1 MKILGNCK
9 NRQLCQ
15 SSAEINFVCVG
26 HAEPVE
32 AFGLALTHPSTG
44 SG

>member
-1 MKILGNCK
+1 MDTN
-9 NRQLCQ
+9 NQ
-15 SSAEINFVCVG
+15 SRIETNAVCVG

>member
-1 MKILGNCK
+1 MDTN
-9 NRQLCQ
+9 NQ
-15 SSAEINFVCVG
+15 SRIETNAVCVG

-32 AFGLALTHPSTG
+32 VCGQAIAHPSTG

>member
-1 MKILGNCK
+1 MPIKSGKYIL
-9 NRQLCQ
+9 
-15 SSAEINFVCVG
+15 CVG

-32 AFGLALTHPSTG
+32 VCGQGIAHPSTG